1 MTTGSMAN
9 QFLVTSSS
17 SQHATL
23 IESTSLLE
31 IRSHVCDHD
40 NLLHTTIMKSL
51 FFRHSD
57 KMIKRLE
64 SAGLGYFVSATE
76 TQHKLGKLIYSI
88 IRIIL

>member
-1 MTTGSMAN
+1 
-9 QFLVTSSS
+9 
-17 SQHATL
+17 
-23 IESTSLLE
+23 
-31 IRSHVCDHD
+31 
-40 NLLHTTIMKSL
+40 MKSL